1 MSIPKKAIHKTKCM
15 ETVETVSNLSVR
27 TSNQQ
32 PFDKRLIA
40 HIIGLVEE
48 GVPRKVLVEQ
58 YGMTSRTLCDWL
70 KKYGASEFR
79 KDYSLAHKRSVV
91 RAVEAGMSIKQAA
104 VAYQVTSAKL
114 IRKWITAFKE
124 ENVEISVSNPTD
136 MANKKTNQSESAEIK
151 ALRKELEFAN
161 MKIKA
166 LDTMIDIAE
175 DQLKVDIRKKSGA
188 KQSGE

>member
-1 MSIPKKAIHKTKCM
+1 M
-15 ETVETVSNLSVR
+15 ETVETVSNIAVR
-27 TSNQQ
+27 TSSQQ

-40 HIIGLVEE
+40 HVVSLVEQ

-58 YGMTSRTLCDWL
+58 YGMTSSTLCDWL
-70 KKYGASEFR
+70 KEHGASAVR

-104 VAYQVTSAKL
+104 VAYQITSAGL
-114 IRKWITAFKE
+114 IKKWIKAFKE
-124 ENVEISVSNPTD
+124 ENVEISVSKPMD
-136 MANKKTNQSESAEIK
+136 MAKKKTDQSESAEIK
-151 ALRKELEFAN
+151 TLRKELEYAN

-188 KQSGE
+188 RQS

>member
-1 MSIPKKAIHKTKCM
+1 M
-15 ETVETVSNLSVR
+15 ETVETVSNVAVR

-40 HIIGLVEE
+40 HIISLVEE

-58 YGMTSRTLCDWL
+58 YGMTNRTLCDWL
-70 KKYGASEFR
+70 KKYGASTIR
-79 KDYSLAHKRSVV
+79 KDYSPVHKRSVV

-104 VAYQVTSAKL
+104 VAYQITSPGL
-114 IRKWITAFKE
+114 IKKWIKAFKE
-124 ENVEISVSNPTD
+124 ENVEISVSKPMD
-136 MANKKTNQSESAEIK
+136 MAKKKTDQSESAEIK

-166 LDTMIDIAE
+166 LDPMIDIAE
-175 DQLKVDIRKKSGA
+175 EQLKVDIRKKSGA
-188 KQSGE
+188 RQS